1 MPVIDA
7 DAHVVESEHTWDFME
22 SSDMKFRPTLMGSPE
37 SGRQYWFVDG
47 KIRGLARSVL
57 NTKRLE
63 AISENTGRNVVT
75 TQAARD
81 MEDIEARLQHM
92 DELGIDAQVLHSTI
106 FIEQVADRP
115 EVEVA
120 VCRGYN
126 RWLADIWNQGKGR
139 LRWSA
144 AIPYMA
150 MDEALKELRTSVAN
164 GACAAS
170 LRPIEGNR
178 LPTDPYFFPIYE
190 EASRLNVPMIFHIG
204 NANPAN
210 CDLVSQYNNGG
221 SFWKFRLPTVGA
233 FHSLI
238 MGGIPETFP
247 KLRFGFVE
255 ASSQWVPYVLSDL
268 RRRFPAVG
276 RQFPDN
282 PLREYRMYVTC
293 QTDDDLEWVLRYAGE
308 DNIVCGTDYGHTDQ
322 SSEIEALR
330 HLREKGDVNP
340 SAINKILD
348 DNPRALYNL

>member
-7 DAHVVESEHTWDFME
+7 DAHVVETEHTWDFIE
-22 SSDMKFRPTLMGSPE
+22 PSDMQFRPTLMGSPD
-37 SGRQYWFVDG
+37 SGRQFWFVDG

-57 NTKRLE
+57 NTRRLE

-81 MEDIEARLQHM
+81 MEDIEGRLLHM
-92 DELGIDAQVLHSTI
+92 DELEIDTQVLHSTV
-106 FIEQVADRP
+106 FIEQVADRA

-120 VCRGYN
+120 VCKGYN
-126 RWLADIWNQGKGR
+126 RWLADIWRQGKGR

-144 AIPYMA
+144 VLPYMA
-150 MDEALKELRTSVAN
+150 MDETLKEMKYAKDS
-164 GACAAS
+164 GACAFAM
-170 LRPIEGNR
+170 RPIEGNR
-178 LPTDPYFFPIYE
+178 LPTDPYFFPVYE
-190 EASRLNVPMIFHIG
+190 EATRMNLPMVFHIG
-204 NANPAN
+204 NANPEN
-210 CDLVSQYNNGG
+210 CDLVSQYNSGG

-238 MGGIPETFP
+238 MGGIPDEFP
-247 KLRFGFVE
+247 NLRFGFVE
-255 ASSQWVPYVLSDL
+255 ASSQWVPYVCSDL
-268 RRRFPAVG
+268 RRRFPGVG
-276 RQFPDN
+276 RKFPDN
-282 PLREYRMYVTC
+282 PLKEYRMYVTC

-308 DNIVCGTDYGHTDQ
+308 DNIICGTDYGHTDQ

-330 HLREKGDVNP
+330 NLRENGNINP